1 MSEGRVEEGGIVFGR
16 CLCHFFLRR
25 WGFVFLFQ
33 KFFREVR
40 GNDDVSIFQHHTEF
54 LGGVAFFEGFAK
66 ILLQYSRRFLSCFL
80 SFLTGSS
87 WSSFW
92 ACRICAGLYCPA
104 FFCGFFS
111 FPRVLPHYRRNLHI
125 PTISPLHDMGSSWQ
139 DGSCN
144 TQLPSCMV
152 SAKWSFEMMGIVM
165 QKMRTRKTLTVVC
178 NCKQDGAATEAATQV
193 KKLVKTR
200 MNLRASILLPGNSRH
215 KSMFGKNADWCE
227 HNMWAEYTKFVE
239 HTEGRHQRRLIVLW
253 RFTGS
258 GISVK

>member
-1 MSEGRVEEGGIVFGR
+1 MKA
-16 CLCHFFLRR
+16 LRKSFSSIPAASSR
-25 WGFVFLFQ
+25 VFL
-33 KFFREVR
+33 
-40 GNDDVSIFQHHTEF
+40 S
-54 LGGVAFFEGFAK
+54 
-66 ILLQYSRRFLSCFL
+66 S
-80 SFLTGSS
+80 LTGSS

-92 ACRICAGLYCPA
+92 ACLICSGLYCPA

-193 KKLVKTR
+193 RKLVKTR

-239 HTEGRHQRRLIVLW
+239 HTEGRHQRRLIVL
-253 RFTGS
+253 
-258 GISVK
+258 